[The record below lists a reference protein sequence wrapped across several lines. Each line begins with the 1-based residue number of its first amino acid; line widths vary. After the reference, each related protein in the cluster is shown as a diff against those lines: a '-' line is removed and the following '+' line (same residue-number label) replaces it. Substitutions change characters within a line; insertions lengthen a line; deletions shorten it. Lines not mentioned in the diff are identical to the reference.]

1 MHQIT
6 CSFIR
11 QSLCMK
17 LVCIAILLI
26 LHGSLSALTIS
37 PDSLIAS
44 LKTNGVDSFRIL
56 HEKEIL
62 SVTTQRGSVDEH
74 QFLQVAILMSACEAS
89 GDSTSFSKLNLW
101 LLSQKLTTAQRQDV
115 LRFLFNKGGDF
126 IAQRDV
132 YLSFQRLGIR
142 LAEAWGEPRVQFS
155 FLENCM
161 GLELFTKS
169 KENKIKLI
177 NEMKSL
183 SKGYPYLEL
192 RTTFHQG
199 ELYRTLQHDSCVYY
213 FESYIEGIK
222 PYLGKENPY
231 FLQKTAWIQKADSG
245 MLASAY
251 RGYAVFAITKG
262 EIKKA
267 GELLVLADQTI
278 PDTSVYDVRKIE
290 NQISLSALYG
300 DLVNKE
306 KTLEYA
312 LKAIA
317 RCDKHQYTKLR
328 NGRVA
333 SAYARA
339 LMVNGNYTAAAIEYE
354 KAYEYFKAGT
364 STIDP
369 KRQALYIAILNVYT
383 RDFTNARKW
392 LQTAEAIHTEPFEE
406 IEYLLATTRGLTG
419 MSGSQ
424 SAAALSYLKEAH
436 QLAEKNKNVRW
447 LRESLYHL
455 YLFYKST
462 SQSAQ
467 GLAAHELYVTF
478 NDSLYRSGQQLAL
491 FDIEASYQRSL
502 QDETI
507 ARLDTENEAAVANL
521 TAQKRNLMIVIA
533 GLLVTF
539 FLLALVWRLYK
550 QVKASNEIISKAV
563 EEKNILLREIH
574 HRVKNNLQ
582 VISSLLKLQSGY
594 IKDDAAIQA
603 IAEGRSRVQSMA
615 LLHQNLYKEDNLT
628 GVNMKE
634 YFDSLIQG
642 LFDTYNISSDRI
654 VLHKNI
660 AEINLDVDT
669 VVPLG
674 LITNELISN
683 ALKHAFP
690 GTHAGNLFVDLFEES
705 GNLILK
711 VRDDGTGMTKAASQE
726 GFGSKLIQSL
736 SQKLEADITTRTMN
750 GTEVMLTIREYKKAA

>member
-1 MHQIT
+1 
-6 CSFIR
+6 
-11 QSLCMK
+11 MK
-17 LVCIAILLI
+17 LVSLLFFF
-26 LHGSLSALTIS
+26 SLSTELWTQSIP
-37 PDSLIAS
+37 PDTLLSRLKTEGAEAFIAS
-44 LKTNGVDSFRIL
+44 YSTSI
-56 HEKEIL
+56 IPI
-62 SVTTQRGSVDEH
+62 TTDTDTPDED
-74 QFLQVAILMSACEAS
+74 QLLQVALLAVACKATMDTTQS
-89 GDSTSFSKLNLW
+89 NT
-101 LLSQKLTTAQRQDV
+101 LLHWISVQHLKMPHQQAV

-126 IAQRDV
+126 IAQRALYIAMQD
-132 YLSFQRLGIR
+132 LGMN
-142 LAEAWGEPRVQFS
+142 LADTWNEPRVQFS
-155 FLENCM
+155 FLENKM
-161 GLELFTKS
+161 GLELFS
-169 KENKIKLI
+169 KNAKQKANLI
-177 NEMKSL
+177 AAMHRL

-192 RTTFHQG
+192 RTAFHQG
-199 ELYRTLQHDSCVYY
+199 EYYRTLQKDSCTY
-213 FESYIEGIK
+213 FLQKYIDGIH
-222 PYLGKENPY
+222 PLLGKENPY
-231 FLQKTAWIQKADSG
+231 FLQTTTWILKVDSG

-251 RGYAVFAITKG
+251 RSYAMYLINKG
-262 EIKKA
+262 EIKQA
-267 GELLVLADQTI
+267 GEMLVLADQTI
-278 PDTSVYDVRKIE
+278 PDTTIYDVRKIE
-290 NQISLSALYG
+290 NQISLSGLYA

-339 LMVNGNYTAAAIEYE
+339 LMVNEKYAEAATEYE
-354 KAYEYFKAGT
+354 KAFDYFRGGT

-369 KRQALYIAILNVYT
+369 KRQAFYLAILHVYT
-383 RDFTNARKW
+383 GDVDRAQQW
-392 LQTAEAIHTEPFEE
+392 LTKAEAIDTEPQEE
-406 IEYLLATTRGLTG
+406 IEYLLTTTRGLTG
-419 MSGSQ
+419 MSGLQ
-424 SAAALSYLKEAH
+424 TGTALSYLQEAH

-447 LRESLYHL
+447 LRECLYHL
-455 YLFYKST
+455 YLFYKT
-462 SQSAQ
+462 TGQAAQS
-467 GLAAHELYVTF
+467 LAAHETF
-478 NDSLYRSGQQLAL
+478 VAINDSLYRSGQQLAL
-491 FDIEASYQRSL
+491 FDIEASYQKSL

-507 ARLDTENEAAVANL
+507 ARLDTENEAAAASL
-521 TAQKRNLMIVIA
+521 KAQKRNLMILIA
-533 GLLVTF
+533 GLLVAF
-539 FLLALVWRLYK
+539 ILLAMVWRLYK
-550 QVKASNEIISKAV
+550 QVKASNVIISKAI

-642 LFDTYNISSDRI
+642 LFDTYNISSERI
-654 VLHKNI
+654 SLHKDI
-660 AEINLDVDT
+660 SEINLDVDT

-690 GTHAGNLFVDLFEES
+690 GTTSGNLFVALYEDS

-711 VRDDGTGMTKAASQE
+711 VRDDGSGFTSVASQE

-736 SQKLEADITTRTMN
+736 SQKLEADITTMSRN
-750 GTEVMLTIREYKKAA
+750 GTEVMLTIREYRKAA